1 MRPLILIF
9 KLHNY
14 GNHCGVY
21 LGELGFYD
29 LSLLGVRRIPL
40 SKLRFASSTVNAYI
54 LGERNLDKTVDFFSK
69 QAKLPV
75 EIIEQERKS
84 KGWHLTKFAGDF
96 VLSLRTVRAKPTQ
109 SLNCVEWLLFGLE
122 LSGYKFPS
130 SVLSP
135 EQLDNW
141 CMMHSENL
149 FSSLSLESFDFK
161 KRLEGV

>member
-1 MRPLILIF
+1 MRPVILIF

-29 LSLLGVRRIPL
+29 LSLLGVRRMPI
-40 SKLRFASSTVNAYI
+40 SKLRFASSLVNAYVLDDKI
-54 LGERNLDKTVDFFSK
+54 LEKSVAFFSR
-69 QAKLPV
+69 QSKLPE
-75 EIIEQERKS
+75 EIVEQERKN

-96 VLSLRTVRAKPTQ
+96 VLSLRAVRAQPTQ

-122 LSGYKFPS
+122 LSGYEFPS
-130 SVLSP
+130 SILSP

-141 CMMHSENL
+141 CRINTDCL
-149 FSSLSLESFDFK
+149 FSDLSSEDLEFNR
-161 KRLEGV
+161 RLKEI

>member
-1 MRPLILIF
+1 MRPIILIF
-9 KLHNY
+9 RLHDY

-40 SKLRFASSTVNAYI
+40 SKLRFASSSVNAYV

-69 QAKLPV
+69 QSRLPE

-96 VLSLRTVRAKPTQ
+96 VLSLRNVRAKPAQ
-109 SLNCVEWLLFGLE
+109 SLNCVEWLLYGLE
-122 LSGYKFPS
+122 LSGYDFPTS
-130 SVLSP
+130 ILSP
-135 EQLDNW
+135 EQLDYW
-141 CMMHSENL
+141 CMMNLEIL
-149 FSSLSLESFDFK
+149 FSELSLESFEFR
-161 KRLEGV
+161 KRLEEI

>member
-1 MRPLILIF
+1 MRPIILIF

-14 GNHCGVY
+14 GNHCGIY
-21 LGELGFYD
+21 LGELGYYD
-29 LSLLGVRRIPL
+29 LSLLGVRRMPL
-40 SKLRFASSTVNAYI
+40 SKLRFASSTINAYV

-69 QAKLPV
+69 QSKLPE

-84 KGWHLTKFAGDF
+84 KGWHLTKFSGDF
-96 VLSLRTVRAKPTQ
+96 VLSLRTVRAKPTL

-122 LSGYKFPS
+122 LSGYEFPS

-141 CMMHSENL
+141 CMIHTNIL
-149 FSSLSLESFDFK
+149 FSSLSSESLEFK